1 MNNNSETSQIK
12 LGLDFGTAYS
22 VPAYKLPEKK
32 DPDILLD
39 ENTRNSFFKGI
50 PSIFWSD
57 KARNVRVGIDA
68 ANGNAEWND
77 TKGVVRSIKTRL
89 REKEIKLY
97 DKTYTPQEIV
107 VEIIRHIFDMAYQ
120 AMEENDIDIPKEK
133 SIVMGVPVKFGNTER
148 KILIEALKELKYDA
162 ELLPEPIAAAIY
174 YAHKNPNKFEKTLV
188 FDMGAGT
195 FDTAFL
201 EKNDNPSARNP
212 YPYRCPDGG
221 FDGNLKAGD
230 AVDEALAEYIK
241 NRLSPKP
248 PKELAAALMD
258 KNNVEYRQL
267 LLAARHIKENM
278 SSQIILTHNFS
289 LGTYNGISA
298 TVTKEE
304 LEKVAAPIINEA
316 VDMCYSVVKKCGMQ
330 NEDFSIIMVG
340 GMSNLMMVKEALTRK
355 FPHIK
360 EKNIQKKNPTLA
372 VAYGCALYAEQP
384 VVSRRVAFG
393 YAVASY
399 YDNKSVLSVEIP
411 ADVKLPCVVES
422 HYATRHQNQE
432 AVEFRI
438 YEVENAKEGDH
449 LSIDRGRYCDEL
461 AVVHPFNRPVPI
473 GTEVT
478 FRIELTE
485 SGILNISVDDG
496 GIAGK
501 TTKKSVQVGIVRERN
516 GG

>member
-1 MNNNSETSQIK
+1 MSNNSETSQIK
-12 LGLDFGTAYS
+12 LGIDFGTAYS

-32 DPDILLD
+32 DPDTLLD
-39 ENTRNSFFKGI
+39 SNTRASFFKGI

-57 KARNVRVGIDA
+57 KAGNIRVGIDA

-89 REKEIKLY
+89 REEEIKLY
-97 DKTYTPQEIV
+97 DKTYTPQYIV
-107 VEIIRHIFDMAYQ
+107 TEIIRHILDMVYQ
-120 AMEENDIDIPKEK
+120 AMEEDDIDIPKEK
-133 SIVMGVPVKFGNTER
+133 SIVMGVPVRFGNAER
-148 KILIEALKELKYDA
+148 KILIEALKELKYDV

-174 YAHKNPNKFEKTLV
+174 YAHKKSKFEKVLV

-201 EKNDNPSARNP
+201 EKNDNPSAKNP

-241 NRLSPKP
+241 DRLSPKP
-248 PKELAAALMD
+248 PKELSAALMN

-267 LLAARHIKENM
+267 LLAARDIKEKM
-278 SSQIILTHNFS
+278 SVQPIFTHNFS

-304 LEKVAAPIINEA
+304 LEKVAAHIINEA
-316 VDMCYSVVKKCGMQ
+316 VDICYNVVKKCGMQ

-340 GMSNLMMVKEALTRK
+340 GMSNLTMVKEALARK
-355 FPHIK
+355 FPHIDK
-360 EKNIQKKNPTLA
+360 EKIQKKNPTLA

-411 ADVKLPCVVES
+411 ADVKLPYDVES

-438 YEVENAKEGDH
+438 YEVENAKEGEH
-449 LSIDRGRYCDEL
+449 LPIDRGRYCDEL
-461 AVVHPFNRPVPI
+461 AVVHRFNRPVPI

-485 SGILNISVDDG
+485 SGILNISVDDD

-501 TTKKSVQVGIVRERN
+501 TTTSVQVGIVRERN

>member
-22 VPAYKLPEKK
+22 VLAYKMPDKN

-39 ENTRNSFFKGI
+39 SNKRYSFFKGI
-50 PSIFWSD
+50 PSIFWRD
-57 KARNVRVGIDA
+57 KAGNVRVGIDA

-77 TKGVVRSIKTRL
+77 TKGVVRSIKTKL
-89 REKEIKLY
+89 REEKIKLY

-107 VEIIRHIFDMAYQ
+107 IEIIKHIFDMAYQ
-120 AMEENDIDIPKEK
+120 AMKENDIDIPKEK
-133 SIVMGVPVKFGNTER
+133 SIVMGVPVKFGNVER
-148 KILIEALKELKYDA
+148 KILIEALRELKYDA

-174 YAHKNPNKFEKTLV
+174 YAHKNHNKFEKALV

-201 EKNDNPSARNP
+201 EKNDNPSSKNP

-241 NRLSPKP
+241 DRLSPKP
-248 PKELAAALMD
+248 PKELSAALMN

-267 LLAARHIKENM
+267 LLAARHIKEKM
-278 SSQIILTHNFS
+278 CTQPIYTHNFS

-304 LEKVAAPIINEA
+304 LEKAAAPIINEA
-316 VDMCYSVVKKCGMQ
+316 VDMCYNVVKKCGME

-340 GMSNLMMVKEALTRK
+340 GMSNLTMVKEALARK
-355 FPHIK
+355 FPNIDK
-360 EKNIQKKNPTLA
+360 EKIQMKNPTLA
-372 VAYGCALYAEQP
+372 VAYGCTIYAEQP

-411 ADVKLPCVVES
+411 ADVKLPYDVKS

-438 YEVENAKEGDH
+438 YEVENAKEGEH
-449 LSIDRGRYCDEL
+449 LPIDRGRYCDEL
-461 AVVHPFNRPVPI
+461 AVVHRFNRPVPI

-485 SGILNISVDDG
+485 SGILNISVDDD
-496 GIAGK
+496 GIAGQ
-501 TTKKSVQVGIVRERN
+501 TTSKSVQVGIVRERN